1 MRRFGIAVMAA
12 LSLYG
17 AGHLGSDIYRHL
29 ASASEQAK
37 PQERY
42 QLLLGYCNPELN
54 SCRSAIPQI
63 TLRRESDAR
72 MLLNVTF
79 TNYFGSNRPY
89 IHALWTDPEL
99 SDLLGGELSVE
110 VTGRPR

>member
-1 MRRFGIAVMAA
+1 MRRLGIAAIAA

-17 AGHLGSDIYRHL
+17 AVDLVSTVYRHL
-29 ASASEQAK
+29 TPSEEAK

-72 MLLNVTF
+72 MLLDVTF

-89 IHALWTDPEL
+89 IHAVWTDPEL
-99 SDLLGGELSVE
+99 SDMLGGELSVV
-110 VTGRPR
+110 VTGSPR